1 MLSRFS
7 RVRLF
12 ATPGFSV
19 LEILRQEYWSGLPFL
34 SPGDLP
40 GPGIELMSLMSPAL
54 QAGRFFNT
62 SANWEA
68 LKMRERDQI
77 VKLEFTEDQ
86 ENLHQK
92 MMNLSGKLFIFQR
105 LKLCSW
111 YLIIS

>member
-1 MLSRFS
+1 M
-7 RVRLF
+7 
-12 ATPGFSV
+12 
-19 LEILRQEYWSGLPFL
+19 PFL

-40 GPGIELMSLMSPAL
+40 DPGIELMSLMSPAL
-54 QAGRFFNT
+54 QAGRFFIT
-62 SANWEA
+62 GATWEA
-68 LKMRERDQI
+68 LKMRERDQT

-111 YLIIS
+111 YSIIS